1 MWAVESFVFCSKS
14 KESRLCVWLA
24 GIGECNAESRRCIL
38 YWELFFTYFFLCF
51 GLELSVCHL
60 SSWSRSFHAI
70 FSFFPVFVAQFL
82 IYPSRGQGSSLI
94 CKFRSQDFVTLP
106 QSEGYRTFNNVPC
119 SWIFIMLSRIIIK
132 KPTYKLNSAKSQSP
146 GTFSIINSERD
157 KDLRWPMK
165 TWELKFRLLPH
176 GRCERTWN
184 SPKKVTVS
192 RSKVQDNFSAPCEW
206 AVEKGKEKKRWLM
219 VWIIGFNSVRIAMVD
234 STVDDCISTLVV
246 VGRLDVSG
254 NRS

>member
-1 MWAVESFVFCSKS
+1 MYIILGVIFHVFLPLLRSRAQRMSFVKL
-14 KESRLCVWLA
+14 ESIV
-24 GIGECNAESRRCIL
+24 SRN
-38 YWELFFTYFFLCF
+38 
-51 GLELSVCHL
+51 
-60 SSWSRSFHAI
+60 
-70 FSFFPVFVAQFL
+70 FFPVFVAQFL
-82 IYPSRGQGSSLI
+82 IYPGRGQGSSLI
-94 CKFRSQDFVTLP
+94 CKFWSQDFVTLP

-119 SWIFIMLSRIIIK
+119 SWIFMMRSRIIIK

-165 TWELKFRLLPH
+165 TWEMRIKISITSTRSLRENMKLP
-176 GRCERTWN
+176 E
-184 SPKKVTVS
+184 KVTVS

-206 AVEKGKEKKRWLM
+206 AVKKGKEKQWWLM